1 MNNSSSDVRPAFLVG
16 AHRSGTTLLRLMLD
30 HHPDVS
36 VPGEFDFLTEI
47 MADRTNQPTTSEY
60 LSRLSLHRGFLAQ
73 SFHVDPNADY
83 ETLVKSFVQQ
93 LYQRN
98 PAKVFVAVVHTG
110 FQELARLWP
119 DAKFVHMSRDPRD
132 VAASAVKLGWAG
144 NVYTGVQRW
153 LAAESAWDNL
163 ARAIPTT
170 NRSVV
175 QFEKL
180 IANPAATLR
189 QLCEFL
195 AVPYSP
201 EMLNYHQNTT
211 YDAPDPSL
219 TDQWKRK
226 LSPTEIGLVEG
237 AVGALLQNRGYQP
250 SGYDT
255 ICPSYWMKRRL
266 LVQDRIARFLFRIKR
281 FGIVNTV
288 GVSLA
293 RRFKLCNAERR
304 FQLRINEISKE
315 HLK

>member
-1 MNNSSSDVRPAFLVG
+1 MNNLSSDVCPAFLVG

-30 HHPDVS
+30 HHPDIS

-47 MADRTNQPTTSEY
+47 MAERTNQPTASEY
-60 LSRLSLHRGFLAQ
+60 LQRLSLHRGFLAQ
-73 SFHVDPNADY
+73 SFHVDPDASY
-83 ETLVKSFVQQ
+83 SGLVRSFVQQ
-93 LYQRN
+93 LYYRN
-98 PAKVFVAVVHTG
+98 PSRVFVAVVHIG
-110 FQELARLWP
+110 FQELARIWP
-119 DAKFVHMSRDPRD
+119 DAKFIHMVRDPRD

-170 NRSVV
+170 NRCEV

-180 IANPAATLR
+180 IANPESTLR

-201 EMLNYHQNTT
+201 KMLNYHQNTT

-219 TDQWKRK
+219 TNQWKRK

-237 AVGALLQNRGYQP
+237 AVGVLLEDRGYQP

-255 ICPSYWMKRRL
+255 IRPSYWKGRQL

-281 FGIVNTV
+281 FGFVNTV

-293 RRFKLCNAERR
+293 GRFKLPNAQRK
-304 FQLRINEISKE
+304 FQLRINEISKD
-315 HLK
+315 HVK

>member
-1 MNNSSSDVRPAFLVG
+1 MNSLLSEVRPAFLVG

-30 HHPDVS
+30 HNPDVS

-47 MADRTNQPTTSEY
+47 MADRTDQPTASEY
-60 LSRLSLHRGFLAQ
+60 LRRLSLHRGFLAQ
-73 SFHVDPNADY
+73 SFHVDPDASY
-83 ETLVKSFVQQ
+83 EALVRSFVQQ
-93 LYQRN
+93 LYMRN

-119 DAKFVHMSRDPRD
+119 EARFIHMLRDPRD

-153 LAAESAWDNL
+153 LGAESAWDKL
-163 ARAIPTT
+163 ARAIPVTH
-170 NRSVV
+170 RSEVH
-175 QFEKL
+175 FEKL
-180 IANPAATLR
+180 IANPEAALR

-201 EMLNYHQNTT
+201 NMLTYHQNTT
-211 YDAPDPSL
+211 YDAPDPAL
-219 TDQWKRK
+219 TNQWQRK

-237 AVGALLQNRGYQP
+237 AVGVLLQDRGYQP

-255 ICPSYWMKRRL
+255 ILPSHWKRRQL

-293 RRFKLCNAERR
+293 GRFKLPKAQRK
-304 FQLRINEISKE
+304 FQLRINEISKH